1 MRLSFLSLRQIFC
14 LGAITSAFIYSAQV
28 TAAEKV
34 VLEYG
39 VFRGSVRVNELTAF
53 AETGEVSPPLRFYLK
68 AGRANPQEVR
78 QALNA
83 PISVS
88 PIVLDRVLN
97 SPVGGILLDQVS
109 QAVHTPA
116 AGADRQAL
124 RSALV
129 LSAARDGKITLIET
143 IQRYPTS
150 EVHVEGDRLVRAY
163 RQLSALE
170 SRIQDLLGIN
180 LF

>member
-1 MRLSFLSLRQIFC
+1 MTTTLLSS
-14 LGAITSAFIYSAQV
+14 TQV

-39 VFRGSVRVNELTAF
+39 VFRGSVRVSELTAF
-53 AETGEVSPPLRFYLK
+53 AETGEVSAPLQFYLK
-68 AGRANPQEVR
+68 AGRADPQAVR
-78 QALNA
+78 QALNQ
-83 PISVS
+83 PIAVS
-88 PIVLDRVLN
+88 PVVLDRILN
-97 SPVGGILLDQVS
+97 SPVGGIVLDQVS
-109 QAVHTPA
+109 QAVHTPSA
-116 AGADRQAL
+116 RADRQAL

-170 SRIQDLLGIN
+170 GRIQDLLGLK